1 MTCNKIA
8 PDGYFE
14 KLAAVV
20 RTTPRL
26 PDQDISQDP
35 PVMPSNGGK
44 TGWPPGLLQD
54 DSKGLSRWLASK
66 PDAREVVRKL
76 ASTESMPD
84 YTATTAIRQD
94 GEP

>member
-1 MTCNKIA
+1 MNRESKITAGGPGFEPDAPPIGDMT
-8 PDGYFE
+8 
-14 KLAAVV
+14 
-20 RTTPRL
+20 RL
-26 PDQDISQDP
+26 
-35 PVMPSNGGK
+35 VGGK

-66 PDAREVVRKL
+66 PDAREVVRKS

-84 YTATTAIRQD
+84 YTATAPIRQD